1 MTASYKTA
9 IANSQNNMNDTIE
22 KTDLELKDDVL
33 AELKYEPIVKVT
45 DIGVL
50 VKNGTVTL
58 NGYVSSYVEKLEAV
72 QAVKR
77 IAGVKAIA
85 DDIEIQLPDSYHRTD
100 SDIAAAATNQINWA
114 TLIPP
119 GTVRVTVREGLITLE
134 GEVEGWFQKNVAANV
149 VRHLLGV
156 KGVSNLLSLAQP
168 IRNIEPTVKP
178 VAVER
183 AIKSAFKRSAV
194 VDANKI
200 RVETNGS
207 NVELSGN
214 VRNLAER
221 EEAERAAWAAPGVFS
236 VDNQLTVKW
245 FEFSQ

>member
-1 MTASYKTA
+1 MIS
-9 IANSQNNMNDTIE
+9 TIE
-22 KTDLELKDDVL
+22 KTDMELKDDVI

-100 SDIAAAATNQINWA
+100 SDIAAAANNQINWA

-119 GTVRVTVREGLITLE
+119 GNVRVTVREGLITLE
-134 GEVEGWFQKNVAANV
+134 GEVEEWHQKTLAANV

-168 IRNIEPTVKP
+168 IRKNIEPKAQP
-178 VAVER
+178 VEVAR

-200 RVETNGS
+200 KVETSGS

>member
-1 MTASYKTA
+1 MIS
-9 IANSQNNMNDTIE
+9 TIE
-22 KTDLELKDDVL
+22 KTDMQLKDDVI

-85 DDIEIQLPDSYHRTD
+85 DDIEIQLPASYHRTD
-100 SDIAAAATNQINWA
+100 GDIAAAATNQINWA

-119 GTVRVTVREGLITLE
+119 GTVRVTVRAGEITLE
-134 GEVEGWFQKNVAANV
+134 GEVDGWFQKNVAANV

-156 KGVSNLLSLAQP
+156 KGVSNRLSFSKPLKM
-168 IRNIEPTVKP
+168 NIEPPVKP
-178 VAVER
+178 VEVER

-200 RVETNGS
+200 RVETNGG
-207 NVELSGN
+207 NVELFGN

>member
-1 MTASYKTA
+1 M
-9 IANSQNNMNDTIE
+9 INTIE
-22 KTDLELKDDVL
+22 KTDTELKDDVL

-85 DDIEIQLPDSYHRTD
+85 DDIEIQLPKSYHRTD
-100 SDIAAAATNQINWA
+100 GDIAAAATNQINWA

-119 GTVRVTVREGLITLE
+119 GTVQVTVREGWIELE
-134 GEVEGWFQKNVAANV
+134 GEVDGWHQKTLAGDV
-149 VRHLLGV
+149 VRHLSGV
-156 KGVSNLLSLAQP
+156 KGMSNRLSLSQP
-168 IRNIEPTVKP
+168 IQMDETPVKP
-178 VAVER
+178 VEVER

-200 RVETNGS
+200 RVETAGG

-221 EEAERAAWAAPGVFS
+221 EEAERAAWAAPGVSS

-245 FEFSQ
+245 FELSQ

>member
-1 MTASYKTA
+1 
-9 IANSQNNMNDTIE
+9 MNYTLE
-22 KTDLELKDDVL
+22 KTDMELKDDVI

-85 DDIEIQLPDSYHRTD
+85 DDIEIQLPASYHRND
-100 SDIAAAATNQINWA
+100 GDIAAAATNQINWA

-119 GTVRVTVREGLITLE
+119 GTVRVTVREGLVTLE

-156 KGVSNLLSLAQP
+156 KGVSNRLSLTP
-168 IRNIEPTVKP
+168 PPKMNLEPDVKP

-200 RVETNGS
+200 RVETSGG

-245 FEFSQ
+245 FERS

>member
-1 MTASYKTA
+1 
-9 IANSQNNMNDTIE
+9 MNDTLE

-50 VKNGTVTL
+50 VRNGTVTL

-77 IAGVKAIA
+77 IAGVKSIA
-85 DDIEIQLPDSYHRTD
+85 DDIEIQLPESYHRND
-100 SDIAAAATNQINWA
+100 GDIAAAATNQIDWA
-114 TLIPP
+114 TSIPP

-134 GEVEGWFQKNVAANV
+134 GEVDGWYQKNVAANV

-156 KGVSNLLSLAQP
+156 TGVSNRLSLTP
-168 IRNIEPTVKP
+168 HIKPTVKP
-178 VAVER
+178 AEVER

-200 RVETNGS
+200 HVETSGS
-207 NVELSGN
+207 SVELIGN

-221 EEAERAAWAAPGVFS
+221 EEAERAAWAAPGVMS

>member
-1 MTASYKTA
+1 
-9 IANSQNNMNDTIE
+9 
-22 KTDLELKDDVL
+22 
-33 AELKYEPIVKVT
+33 
-45 DIGVL
+45 
-50 VKNGTVTL
+50 
-58 NGYVSSYVEKLEAV
+58 
-72 QAVKR
+72 
-77 IAGVKAIA
+77 
-85 DDIEIQLPDSYHRTD
+85 
-100 SDIAAAATNQINWA
+100 
-114 TLIPP
+114 
-119 GTVRVTVREGLITLE
+119 LITLE
-134 GEVEGWFQKNVAANV
+134 GEVDEWHQKTLAANV

-156 KGVSNLLSLAQP
+156 KGVSNLISLAQP
-168 IRNIEPTVKP
+168 IRKHIEPNAKP
-178 VAVER
+178 VEVAR

-200 RVETNGS
+200 KVETSGG

>member
-1 MTASYKTA
+1 MIS
-9 IANSQNNMNDTIE
+9 TIE
-22 KTDLELKDDVL
+22 KTDMELQDDVI

-58 NGYVSSYVEKLEAV
+58 NGYVSSYVEKLEAI

-85 DDIEIQLPDSYHRTD
+85 DDIEIQLPASYHRTD

-119 GTVRVTVREGLITLE
+119 GTVQVTVRAGEITLE

-156 KGVSNLLSLAQP
+156 KGVSNRLSLAQP
-168 IRNIEPTVKP
+168 IRKTIEPDAQP
-178 VAVER
+178 EEVER
-183 AIKSAFKRSAV
+183 SIKLAFKRSAV

-200 RVETNGS
+200 RVETAGG
-207 NVELSGN
+207 NVELIGN

-221 EEAERAAWAAPGVFS
+221 EEAERAAWAAPGVLS

>member
-1 MTASYKTA
+1 M
-9 IANSQNNMNDTIE
+9 NNTIE

-85 DDIEIQLPDSYHRTD
+85 DDIEIQLPASYHRTD
-100 SDIAAAATNQINWA
+100 GDIATAATNQINWA

-156 KGVSNLLSLAQP
+156 KGVSNRLSLTP
-168 IRNIEPTVKP
+168 PLKMNIEPTVKP

-200 RVETNGS
+200 RVETNGG
-207 NVELSGN
+207 NVELFGN

>member
-1 MTASYKTA
+1 
-9 IANSQNNMNDTIE
+9 MNDTIE
-22 KTDLELKDDVL
+22 KTDMQLKDDVI

-77 IAGVKAIA
+77 ISGVKAIA
-85 DDIEIQLPDSYHRTD
+85 DDIEIQLPASYHRTD
-100 SDIAAAATNQINWA
+100 GDIAAAATNQIDWA
-114 TLIPP
+114 TLISP
-119 GTVRVTVREGLITLE
+119 GTIQVTVREGEITLE
-134 GEVEGWFQKNVAANV
+134 GEVESWFQKNVAANV
-149 VRHLLGV
+149 VRQLLGV
-156 KGVSNLLSLAQP
+156 KGVSNRLSLAQP
-168 IRNIEPTVKP
+168 IDNSEPTVKP
-178 VAVER
+178 VAVEK

-194 VDANKI
+194 IDANQI
-200 RVETNGS
+200 CVETSGS

-221 EEAERAAWAAPGVFS
+221 EEAERAAWAAPGVSS

-245 FEFSQ
+245 FERSQ

>member
-1 MTASYKTA
+1 MISTIPQSGHY
-9 IANSQNNMNDTIE
+9 ANE
-22 KTDLELKDDVL
+22 KTDMELKDDVL

-119 GTVRVTVREGLITLE
+119 GNVRVTVREGLITLE
-134 GEVEGWFQKNVAANV
+134 GKVEEWHQKTLAANV

-156 KGVSNLLSLAQP
+156 KGVANLLSLAQP
-168 IRNIEPTVKP
+168 IRKQIEPDAKP
-178 VAVER
+178 VEVAR

-194 VDANKI
+194 VDASKI
-200 RVETNGS
+200 KVETSGS

>member
-1 MTASYKTA
+1 
-9 IANSQNNMNDTIE
+9 
-22 KTDLELKDDVL
+22 
-33 AELKYEPIVKVT
+33 
-45 DIGVL
+45 
-50 VKNGTVTL
+50 
-58 NGYVSSYVEKLEAV
+58 LEAV

-85 DDIEIQLPDSYHRTD
+85 DDIEIQLPHSFHRTD
-100 SDIAAAATNQINWA
+100 GDLAAAAAHQIDWS

-119 GTVRVTVREGLITLE
+119 GTVRVIAREGWIELE
-134 GEVEGWFQKNVAANV
+134 GEVAEWHQKTLAGDV
-149 VRHLLGV
+149 VRHLSGV
-156 KGVSNLLSLAQP
+156 KGVSNRLSLAQS
-168 IRNIEPTVKP
+168 IQMNEPTVKP
-178 VAVER
+178 VEVER

-200 RVETNGS
+200 RVETAGS
-207 NVELSGN
+207 NVELFGN

>member
-1 MTASYKTA
+1 M
-9 IANSQNNMNDTIE
+9 IDTIE
-22 KTDLELKDDVL
+22 KTDLELKNDVL
-33 AELKYEPIVKVT
+33 AELKYEPTVKVT

-85 DDIEIQLPDSYHRTD
+85 DDIEIQLPESYHRTD
-100 SDIAAAATNQINWA
+100 GDIAAAATNQINWA

-119 GTVRVTVREGLITLE
+119 GTVRVTVSEGWIELE
-134 GEVEGWFQKNVAANV
+134 GEVDGWHQKTLAGSV
-149 VRHLLGV
+149 VRHLSGV
-156 KGVSNLLSLAQP
+156 KGVSNRLSLAQP
-168 IRNIEPTVKP
+168 IQMNEPTVKP
-178 VAVER
+178 VEVER

-200 RVETNGS
+200 RVETAGS

>member
-1 MTASYKTA
+1 MIS
-9 IANSQNNMNDTIE
+9 TIE
-22 KTDLELKDDVL
+22 KTDLELKDDVI

-77 IAGVKAIA
+77 IAGVKAILQRRGFANA
-85 DDIEIQLPDSYHRTD
+85 DDIEIQLPASYHRND
-100 SDIAAAATNQINWA
+100 GDIAAAATNQINWA

-119 GTVRVTVREGLITLE
+119 GTIQVTVRGGLITLE
-134 GEVEGWFQKNVAANV
+134 GEVDGWFQRNVAANV

-156 KGVSNLLSLAQP
+156 TGVSNRLSLTP
-168 IRNIEPTVKP
+168 PLKMNIEPTAKP
-178 VAVER
+178 VEVER

-200 RVETNGS
+200 HFETSGG
-207 NVELSGN
+207 NVELIGN

>member
-1 MTASYKTA
+1 MPS
-9 IANSQNNMNDTIE
+9 TIE
-22 KTDLELKDDVL
+22 KTDTELQSDVI

-50 VKNGTVTL
+50 VKDGTVTL
-58 NGYVSSYVEKLEAV
+58 NGYVSSYVQKYEAV

-100 SDIAAAATNQINWA
+100 GDIAAAATNQINWA

-119 GTVRVTVREGLITLE
+119 ETIQVTVREGWITLE
-134 GEVEGWFQKNVAANV
+134 GEVEGWFQKNIAANV

-156 KGVSNLLSLAQP
+156 KGVSNLLSLTQP
-168 IRNIEPTVKP
+168 IRKSIEPTVKP
-178 VAVER
+178 VEVER

-194 VDANKI
+194 VDANQI
-200 RVETNGS
+200 RVETADGT
-207 NVELSGN
+207 VTLSGD

-221 EEAERAAWAAPGVFS
+221 DEAERAAWGAPGVIT
-236 VDNQLTVKW
+236 VENQLMVKW
-245 FEFSQ
+245 FPNAQ

>member
-1 MTASYKTA
+1 
-9 IANSQNNMNDTIE
+9 MNDTLE
-22 KTDLELKDDVL
+22 KTDMELKDDVI

-85 DDIEIQLPDSYHRTD
+85 DDIEIQLPESYHRTD
-100 SDIAAAATNQINWA
+100 GDIAAAATNQINWA
-114 TLIPP
+114 TLILP
-119 GTVRVTVREGLITLE
+119 GTIQVTVREGLITLE
-134 GEVEGWFQKNVAANV
+134 GEVDGWYQKNVAANV

-156 KGVSNLLSLAQP
+156 KGVSNQLSLTP
-168 IRNIEPTVKP
+168 PPKMNIEPDVKP
-178 VAVER
+178 VTVER

-194 VDANKI
+194 VDANQI
-200 RVETNGS
+200 RVETSGS

-245 FEFSQ
+245 FERSQ

>member
-1 MTASYKTA
+1 M
-9 IANSQNNMNDTIE
+9 NNTISTIE
-22 KTDLELKDDVL
+22 KTDMELKDDVI

-50 VKNGTVTL
+50 VKDGIVTL
-58 NGYVSSYVEKLEAV
+58 NGYVGSYVEKLEAV

-85 DDIEIQLPDSYHRTD
+85 DDIEIQLPESYHRTD
-100 SDIAAAATNQINWA
+100 SDIAGAATNQINWA
-114 TLIPP
+114 TLSPP
-119 GTVRVTVREGLITLE
+119 GTVRVTVRAGLMTLE

-156 KGVSNLLSLAQP
+156 KGVANLLSLAQP
-168 IRNIEPTVKP
+168 ISKNIEPTVKP
-178 VAVER
+178 VEVER

-194 VDANKI
+194 VDANQI
-200 RVETNGS
+200 HVETTGS

-245 FEFSQ
+245 FERSQ

>member
-1 MTASYKTA
+1 M
-9 IANSQNNMNDTIE
+9 INTIE

-85 DDIEIQLPDSYHRTD
+85 DDIEIQLPKSYHRTD
-100 SDIAAAATNQINWA
+100 GDIAAAAINQINWA

-119 GTVRVTVREGLITLE
+119 NTVRVTVSEGWIELE
-134 GEVEGWFQKNVAANV
+134 GEVEGWHQKTLAGDV
-149 VRHLLGV
+149 VRHLSGV
-156 KGVSNLLSLAQP
+156 KGVSNRLSLGQP
-168 IRNIEPTVKP
+168 IQMNDKPTVKP
-178 VAVER
+178 VEVER

-200 RVETNGS
+200 RVETAGN

>member
-1 MTASYKTA
+1 M
-9 IANSQNNMNDTIE
+9 INTIE
-22 KTDLELKDDVL
+22 KTDMDLKDDVI

-85 DDIEIQLPDSYHRTD
+85 DDIEIQLPASYHRTD
-100 SDIAAAATNQINWA
+100 GDIAAAATNQINWA

-119 GTVRVTVREGLITLE
+119 GTIQVTVREGWIDLE
-134 GEVEGWFQKNVAANV
+134 GEVQGWHQKTLAAEV
-149 VRHLLGV
+149 VRHLSGV
-156 KGVSNLLSLAQP
+156 KGVSNRLSLAQP
-168 IRNIEPTVKP
+168 LKMNIEPPVKP
-178 VAVER
+178 VEVER

-194 VDANKI
+194 VDANQI

-207 NVELSGN
+207 KVELSGN

>member
-1 MTASYKTA
+1 MIS
-9 IANSQNNMNDTIE
+9 TIE
-22 KTDLELKDDVL
+22 KTDMELKDDVL

-85 DDIEIQLPDSYHRTD
+85 DDIEIQLPESYHRTD
-100 SDIAAAATNQINWA
+100 SDIAAAATNQIDWA

-119 GTVRVTVREGLITLE
+119 GTVRVTVRAGFITLE
-134 GEVEGWFQKNVAANV
+134 GEVKGWFQKNVAANV

-200 RVETNGS
+200 RVETSGS

>member
-1 MTASYKTA
+1 
-9 IANSQNNMNDTIE
+9 MNDTIE
-22 KTDLELKDDVL
+22 KTDMQLKDDVL

-45 DIGVL
+45 GIGVL

-85 DDIEIQLPDSYHRTD
+85 DDIEIQLPASYHRTD
-100 SDIAAAATNQINWA
+100 SDIAAAATNQLNWA

-119 GTVRVTVREGLITLE
+119 GTIQVTVREGTITLE
-134 GEVEGWFQKNVAANV
+134 GEVESWFQKNVAANV

-156 KGVSNLLSLAQP
+156 TGVSNRLSLAQP
-168 IRNIEPTVKP
+168 IRKVVEPTVKP
-178 VAVER
+178 VEVEK

-200 RVETNGS
+200 SVETSGS
-207 NVELSGN
+207 NVELIGN

-245 FEFSQ
+245 FERSQ

>member
-1 MTASYKTA
+1 M
-9 IANSQNNMNDTIE
+9 INTIE
-22 KTDLELKDDVL
+22 KTDIELKNDVL
-33 AELKYEPIVKVT
+33 DELKYEPIVKVT

-50 VKNGTVTL
+50 VKNGIVTL

-85 DDIEIQLPDSYHRTD
+85 DDIEIQLPKSYHRTD
-100 SDIAAAATNQINWA
+100 GDIAAAATNQINWA

-119 GTVRVTVREGLITLE
+119 GTVRVTVSEGWIELE
-134 GEVEGWFQKNVAANV
+134 GEVDGWHQKTLAGDV
-149 VRHLLGV
+149 VRHLSGV
-156 KGVSNLLSLAQP
+156 TGVSNRLSLAQP
-168 IRNIEPTVKP
+168 IQMQNEPTVKP
-178 VAVER
+178 VEVER

-200 RVETNGS
+200 RVETSGS